1 MKRQVIETKRV
12 LKDLT
17 QEEAAIAIG
26 ISRSFYN
33 QIENGTRDP
42 SVKVA
47 YKIAM
52 FYDLTLD
59 DIFLPNL
66 TASHNTTS
74 SQLPAGAGQLNPI
87 APRRRTKQ

>member
-66 TASHNTTS
+66 TASHNIFAAAS
-74 SQLPAGAGQLNPI
+74 RGGPAESNCTA
-87 APRRRTKQ
+87 KEE